1 MWRGRE
7 YRRILERDYRFHE
20 QDILMLT
27 ITLDTESIA
36 LTWADCKWIAT
47 ILAAYDSVAEFEF
60 VRTPSSKTG
69 CPVPLRPLDEV
80 TFESP
85 AERFSAVAR
94 TSRKAATY
102 RPLPEQLI
110 LQHWQVDNGD
120 EERKTR
126 LLLALEGV
134 AAHMGLGQ
142 HVFATENQELLS
154 ERLWIEGR
162 TGALTMSL
170 TEAREYM
177 NLYLMQYD
185 KYYVQPHLTVNR
197 GLYYLAR
204 MKQSFQALHSLSSA
218 AVYGKAVIPNGEY
231 LLDYLGNFSQ
241 RAMILHQIVDN
252 IGVQFYQ
259 IPNNDTQD
267 EMLYH
272 LNFLVPLVTGMFDTL
287 AWITD
292 YRYNLNL
299 NRRQVVLRVDN
310 VNRPTAFVN
319 QLAHHNQQ
327 LANLLLQPDVQS
339 LINLFYPIRDSI
351 QHRLL
356 LKGLLYINA
365 DEIWAC
371 NLVTLT
377 AEAAQGISAA
387 DARRS
392 NSPFSQ
398 WGLLQMANDYCLEPY
413 TFALTTLD
421 RVRTFCNEYLQ
432 DLEFEQLIANHPDIQ
447 AQVQQSAVEQQNDP
461 TWSYQ

>member
-7 YRRILERDYRFHE
+7 YRRIQERDYHFRE
-20 QDILMLT
+20 QDIPMLT

-47 ILAAYDSVAEFEF
+47 ILTAYDSVPEFEL
-60 VRTPSSKTG
+60 VRTPSSRTG
-69 CPVPLRPLDEV
+69 CPVPLNPLDEI

-94 TSRKAATY
+94 TSRRAAAY
-102 RPLPEQLI
+102 CPLPEQLV
-110 LQHWQVDNGD
+110 LQHWQVDNEDG
-120 EERKTR
+120 ERKSR

-134 AAHMGLGQ
+134 AAHMGLGRQ
-142 HVFATENQELLS
+142 VLATENPELLS

-177 NLYLMQYD
+177 NLYLMRYD

-197 GLYYLAR
+197 GLYYLVR
-204 MKQSFQALHSLSSA
+204 MKQSFQALQSLRSA
-218 AVYGKAVIPNGEY
+218 AVYGKAVIQNGEY
-231 LLDYLGNFSQ
+231 LFNYLENFSR

-272 LNFLVPLVTGMFDTL
+272 LNFLIPLVTGMFDTL
-287 AWITD
+287 AWITF
-292 YRYNLNL
+292 YRYNWHLD
-299 NRRQVVLRVDN
+299 RHQVVLRVNN
-310 VNRPTAFVN
+310 VDCPTAFVK
-319 QLAHHNQQ
+319 QLVHHNQQ
-327 LANLLLQPDVQS
+327 LASLLLQSDVQS

-351 QHRLL
+351 QHRIL
-356 LKGLLYINA
+356 LKGLLYANA
-365 DEIWAC
+365 NENWAC
-371 NLVTLT
+371 NLVRLS
-377 AEAAQGISAA
+377 AEAAAGISAVET
-387 DARRS
+387 RLS
-392 NSPFSQ
+392 NSTFSK

-432 DLEFEQLIANHPDIQ
+432 DLKFEQLIANHPDIQ